1 MSAAASLTGEL
12 PQEER
17 ARVDADEAYQRLLAR
32 LSHQSVV
39 KHYDAYAD
47 VPWDDPAYAIDP
59 ERSAL
64 RAQRRRS
71 ARRHRLVP
79 EPAPAVRARIGLHM
93 IATFARI
100 GWQFESVL
108 KRGLLEYA
116 LRLPEN
122 APEFRYCYHEVIE
135 EAQHSLIFH
144 EFVQRTGLATKPPWI
159 LGVGDRLVLRFARRF
174 PELFFFFVLAGEDP
188 IDYTQREMLQSGEE
202 LHPLIERISRIH
214 VTEEARHIAFA
225 RHYLRRNVPKLS
237 GLKMFIL
244 RLRTTFVMAVA
255 STHDEPPVG
264 ARRADLRH
272 PVRGAARGLRP
283 RLEGRRVHQAR
294 ALQAA
299 RAVLGAR
306 RAERTLGAAVEAPGH
321 LRPARVARSEPAVD
335 ADCPRHSAVPAPAAR
350 SPGAA
355 GARPGLRRRV
365 RRASRSR
372 RAA

>member
-1 MSAAASLTGEL
+1 MSAVASLTGEL

-17 ARVDADEAYQRLLAR
+17 TRVDAEEAYLRLLAR

-47 VPWDDPAYAIDP
+47 VPWDDPDYAIDLDDP
-59 ERSAL
+59 RFELSDNDPLGATEWYRRQPAGVRS
-64 RAQRRRS
+64 
-71 ARRHRLVP
+71 RL
-79 EPAPAVRARIGLHM
+79 GLHM

-108 KRGLLEYA
+108 KRGLLEFA

-144 EFVQRTGLATKPPWI
+144 EFVKRTGLPTKPPALLKI
-159 LGVGDRLVLRFARRF
+159 GDRLVVSFARRF

-188 IDYTQREMLQSGEE
+188 IDYTQREMLQGEKE

-225 RHYLRRNVPKLS
+225 RHFLRRNVPRLRGPKL
-237 GLKMFIL
+237 FIL

-255 STHDEPPVG
+255 SRMMSRPSGHVVRAYGIPADVLKEAYGPGSKG
-264 ARRADLRH
+264 A
-272 PVRGAARGLRP
+272 
-283 RLEGRRVHQAR
+283 EYIKR
-294 ALQAA
+294 ALFKP
-299 RAVLGAR
+299 RELCWELGVLNQRWAPLWKR
-306 RAERTLGAAVEAPGH
+306 LGIYAPQG
-321 LRPARVARSEPAVD
+321 
-335 ADCPRHSAVPAPAAR
+335 
-350 SPGAA
+350 SP
-355 GARPGLRRRV
+355 V
-365 RRASRSR
+365 
-372 RAA
+372 